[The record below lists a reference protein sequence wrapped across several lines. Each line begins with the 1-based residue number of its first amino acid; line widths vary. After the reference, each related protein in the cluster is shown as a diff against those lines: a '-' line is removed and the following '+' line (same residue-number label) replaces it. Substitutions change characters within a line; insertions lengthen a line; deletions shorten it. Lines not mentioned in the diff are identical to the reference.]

1 MAVDIKLLGPRD
13 AGVLAKVA
21 PDVFDDP
28 IDAGRADA
36 FLADPRC
43 HLAVAVE
50 DGRVVGFASAVHYVH
65 PDKPRPELWIN
76 EIGVAATH
84 RGRGLGTRLLR
95 AVFAVARGLGCAKA
109 WVLTDRANTAA
120 MRLYAAAGSTEA
132 PTDHVM
138 FTFKLD
144 AGATPGGPV
153 GVAGAAD
160 AEPSAAA
167 DRPRD

>member
-1 MAVDIKLLGPRD
+1 MAIEIKLLGPQD

-28 IDAGRADA
+28 IDVVRADE
-36 FLADPRC
+36 FLADPRH

-50 DGRVVGFASAVHYVH
+50 DGWVVGFVSAVHYVH
-65 PDKPRPELWIN
+65 PDKPRPEMWIN
-76 EIGVAATH
+76 EIGVAETH
-84 RGRGLGTRLLR
+84 QRRGLGTRLLH
-95 AVFAVARGLGCAKA
+95 AVFAVARELGCAEA
-109 WVLTDRANTAA
+109 WVMTDRVNTAA

-144 AGATPGGPV
+144 NDTAQG
-153 GVAGAAD
+153 D
-160 AEPSAAA
+160 AS
-167 DRPRD
+167 